1 MPVFHLT
8 DTRLRTPCEMPYQR
22 EHLTVNQ
29 GVVSSSLTRGAIAD
43 RLYAC
48 RLLFSTPTIDKE
60 PHTLTIRSASGD
72 ATAKFTIE
80 AEVVPPAPES
90 TNACVLIVVGV
101 VALGACAAVVV
112 FIIRKRKRHN

>member
-1 MPVFHLT
+1 MLLIGF
-8 DTRLRTPCEMPYQR
+8 LRFRQ
-22 EHLTVNQ
+22 
-29 GVVSSSLTRGAIAD
+29 I
-43 RLYAC
+43 
-48 RLLFSTPTIDKE
+48 FSTPTIDKE
-60 PHTLTIRSASGD
+60 PHTRTIRSASGD

-112 FIIRKRKRHN
+112 FIIRKRKKA

>member
-1 MPVFHLT
+1 MPVGFYFL
-8 DTRLRTPCEMPYQR
+8 P
-22 EHLTVNQ
+22 
-29 GVVSSSLTRGAIAD
+29 
-43 RLYAC
+43 
-48 RLLFSTPTIDKE
+48 PTIDKE

-101 VALGACAAVVV
+101 VAHGKHI
-112 FIIRKRKRHN
+112 FYKYI